1 MDLIARKE
9 YVEWLES
16 YRDKKII
23 KVVTGLRRVGKST
36 IFELYIANLLKS
48 GIMTFGFKG
57 NEVGVMMNKRAEFF
71 MDDYVGFAGGVVIK
85 NENI

>member
-48 GIMTFGFKG
+48 GIKEDQIVKINFEELENVHLREKLALYKYIIDKMVDG
-57 NEVGVMMNKRAEFF
+57 
-71 MDDYVGFAGGVVIK
+71 K
-85 NENI
+85 NL